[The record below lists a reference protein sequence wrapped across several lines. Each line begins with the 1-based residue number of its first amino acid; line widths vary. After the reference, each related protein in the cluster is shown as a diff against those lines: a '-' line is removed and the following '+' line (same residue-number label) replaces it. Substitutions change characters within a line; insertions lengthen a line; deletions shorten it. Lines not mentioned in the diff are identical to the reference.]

1 MYGILRFSI
10 IGLLIGLSSSY
21 TFQALVNQKPVM
33 TGNELSKEYLIAGIL
48 GIVIGWISL
57 IFKTERFSFTI
68 QLIIHF
74 VLVTICVLAA
84 GYLGEWYD
92 ITNINSMLSLLVWVI
107 IIYTISWL
115 FSLLLIK
122 KDINEMNQAIQ
133 KRKKINLK
141 ENRR

>member
-1 MYGILRFSI
+1 MYETLRFSM

-21 TFQALVNQKPVM
+21 TFQALINQKSVI

-68 QLIIHF
+68 QIIIHF

-84 GYLGEWYD
+84 GYFGKWYD
-92 ITNINSMLSLLVWVI
+92 ITNIKSMLSLLVWII
-107 IIYTISWL
+107 IIYAISWV
-115 FSLLLIK
+115 FSLVLTK
-122 KDINEMNQAIQ
+122 KDIKEINQAIQ
-133 KRKKINLK
+133 KRKKINI
-141 ENRR
+141 

>member
-1 MYGILRFSI
+1 MYEILRFSI

-21 TFQALVNQKPVM
+21 TFQALLNQKSVM
-33 TGNELSKEYLIAGIL
+33 TGNELSNEYLIAGVL

-74 VLVTICVLAA
+74 VFVTICVLAA
-84 GYLGEWYD
+84 GYFGGWYD
-92 ITNINSMLSLLVWVI
+92 ITNISSMLSLLVWVI
-107 IIYTISWL
+107 IIYVISWG
-115 FSLLLIK
+115 FSLVLIK
-122 KDINEMNQAIQ
+122 KDIKEMNQAIQ

-141 ENRR
+141 EVG

>member
-1 MYGILRFSI
+1 MYEILRFSM

-21 TFQALVNQKPVM
+21 TFLALFAKKTVM
-33 TGNELSKEYLIAGIL
+33 TGNELSKEYLIAGVL

-74 VLVTICVLAA
+74 VLVTICGLAA
-84 GYLGEWYD
+84 GYFGEWYD
-92 ITNINSMLSLLVWVI
+92 IANINSMLSLLVWI
-107 IIYTISWL
+107 ITIYAISWGI
-115 FSLLLIK
+115 SLVLIK
-122 KDINEMNQAIQ
+122 KDIKEMNQAIQ

-141 ENRR
+141 EVER